1 MSSQDLSGKIALVT
15 GASRGI
21 GAAIA
26 DTLAQ
31 AGATVIGTATSDSGA
46 AAIGERLAQWNGQGR
61 ALNAAEADGIE
72 NLIADIEKEFGK
84 LDILVNNAGITRD
97 NLLMRMKE
105 EEWDEI
111 MQVNLKSVF
120 RASKA
125 VLRGMMKQRSGRII
139 NITSVVGAMGNAGQ
153 ANYAAA
159 KAGLMGFAKS
169 MAREVGSR
177 GITVN
182 CIAPGFIDTD
192 MTRALPEE
200 VRKTFEAQTAL
211 GRFGDAQDIAD
222 AVLFLASDQAK
233 YITGQTLHVNG
244 GMLMPFLTFLKKKKP
259 RPKKTPFRGGLYC
272 HIFPEKGCFLY
283 KTLR

>member
-1 MSSQDLSGKIALVT
+1 MASQDLNGKIALVT

-26 DTLAQ
+26 DTLAA
-31 AGATVIGTATSDSGA
+31 AGATVIGTATSENGA
-46 AAIGERLAQWNGQGR
+46 QAIGERLAQWGGQGR
-61 ALNAAEADGIE
+61 ALNAAEAGSIE
-72 NLIADIEKEFGK
+72 DLIAAVEKEFGK

-125 VLRGMMKQRSGRII
+125 AMRGMMKQRSGRII
-139 NITSVVGAMGNAGQ
+139 NITSVVGVMGNAGQ

-159 KAGLMGFAKS
+159 KAGLIGFAKS
-169 MAREVGSR
+169 LAREVGSR

-182 CIAPGFIDTD
+182 SVAPGFIDTD
-192 MTRALPEE
+192 MTRALPDGQ
-200 VRKTFEAQTAL
+200 RKMFEAQTAL
-211 GRFGDAQDIAD
+211 GRFGSAQDIAD
-222 AVLFLASDQAK
+222 AVLFLAGDQAA

-244 GMLMPFLTFLKKKKP
+244 GMLMP
-259 RPKKTPFRGGLYC
+259 
-272 HIFPEKGCFLY
+272 
-283 KTLR
+283 

>member
-1 MSSQDLSGKIALVT
+1 MTIQSLAGKIALVT

-31 AGATVIGTATSDSGA
+31 AGATVIGTATSESGA
-46 AAIGERLAQWNGQGR
+46 TAIAQRLAPWHGTGR
-61 ALNAAEADGIE
+61 ALNAAMPNSVEE
-72 NLIADIEKEFGK
+72 LIASVEQEFGK

-111 MQVNLKSVF
+111 MNVNLKSVY

-125 VLRGMMKQRSGRII
+125 VLRGMMKQRAGRII
-139 NITSVVGAMGNAGQ
+139 TITSVVGTMGNAGQ
-153 ANYAAA
+153 TNYAAA
-159 KAGLMGFAKS
+159 KAALQGFSKS
-169 MAREVGSR
+169 LAREVGSR

-182 CIAPGFIDTD
+182 CVAPGFIDTD

-200 VRKTFEAQTAL
+200 TRQAFAAQTAL
-211 GRFGDAQDIAD
+211 GCFGTPQDIAD
-222 AVLFLASDQAK
+222 AVLFLASDQAR

-244 GMLMPFLTFLKKKKP
+244 GMLMP
-259 RPKKTPFRGGLYC
+259 
-272 HIFPEKGCFLY
+272 
-283 KTLR
+283 